1 VILLVNPELLRAFAA
16 QVDRASVSIRSTDVG
31 HKATTA
37 ADGIPGSTTQWAMR
51 VVGEHMTQNANI
63 IAKDITD
70 MGVAVRGAGDKYE
83 VEDNTLAGA
92 FDGLF

>member
-1 VILLVNPELLRAFAA
+1 VLVNPGLLRAFAA
-16 QVDRASVSIRSTDVG
+16 QVDTASAAVRSADVG
-31 HKATTA
+31 HNATTA

-51 VVGEHMTQNANI
+51 VVGEHMAQQAND
-63 IAKDITD
+63 IAKNVTQ

-83 VEDNTLAGA
+83 VEDNALAGA

>member
-1 VILLVNPELLRAFAA
+1 LLVNPELLRAFAA
-16 QVDRASVSIRSTDVG
+16 QVDTASASIRSTDAG
-31 HKATTA
+31 RKATTA

-51 VVGEHMTQNANI
+51 VVGEHMTQKASD
-63 IAKDITD
+63 IAKNITD
-70 MGVAVRGAGDKYE
+70 MGVAVRGAGDKFE